1 MTKEEIFDELEKLDL
16 PKDKYIV
23 ISGASLVCQGLIEKT
38 NDIDLACSKDFFEKL
53 EWPVRVEHNSKI
65 KYKSIALLYTV
76 YVKLYF
82 VTIAPFKLSFIIIH
96 NFAIN
101 FPHS

>member
-38 NDIDLACSKDFFEKL
+38 NDIDLACSKDFFEK
-53 EWPVRVEHNSKI
+53 
-65 KYKSIALLYTV
+65 
-76 YVKLYF
+76 
-82 VTIAPFKLSFIIIH
+82 
-96 NFAIN
+96 
-101 FPHS
+101 